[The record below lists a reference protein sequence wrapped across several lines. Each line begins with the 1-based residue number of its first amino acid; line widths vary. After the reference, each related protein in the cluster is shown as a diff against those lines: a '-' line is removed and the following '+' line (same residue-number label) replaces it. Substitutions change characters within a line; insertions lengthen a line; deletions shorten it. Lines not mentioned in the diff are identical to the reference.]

1 MLPLYTLW
9 LAQAYN
15 FGLGGSVVNHENASA
30 STDWK
35 TSNPVDGAATKSVP
49 GLAKCGSGQSL
60 ES

>member
-1 MLPLYTLW
+1 M
-9 LAQAYN
+9 
-15 FGLGGSVVNHENASA
+15 NHENASA

-60 ES
+60 EP